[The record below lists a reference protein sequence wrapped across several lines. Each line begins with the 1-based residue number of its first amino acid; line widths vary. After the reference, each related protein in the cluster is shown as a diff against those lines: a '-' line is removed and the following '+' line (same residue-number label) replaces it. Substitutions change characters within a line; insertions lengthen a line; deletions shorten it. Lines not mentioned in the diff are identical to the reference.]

1 MPDPSLAIFIGAG
14 CLTSFCAGAIITYLA
29 VHWGLDRQA
38 EVDRVRK
45 DVAVEAGLAV
55 AFQVQELERRA
66 SGEQPAV
73 DADLDVPG
81 FMAHSGY
88 RPPSRAIV
96 GRVSD

>member
-1 MPDPSLAIFIGAG
+1 MTAPDPSLAIFIGAG

-45 DVAVEAGLAV
+45 DAAVEAGLAV
-55 AFQVQELERRA
+55 VEELERRT

-88 RPPSRAIV
+88 RPPVRPSV